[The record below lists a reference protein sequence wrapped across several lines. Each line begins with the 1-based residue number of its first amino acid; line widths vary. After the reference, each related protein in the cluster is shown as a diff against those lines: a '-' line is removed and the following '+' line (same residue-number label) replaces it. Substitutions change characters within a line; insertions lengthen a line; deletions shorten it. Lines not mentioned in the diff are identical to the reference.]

1 MTRLRMWLE
10 PTGLK
15 RIVFFV
21 LADVAVAVAA
31 MYAAFWLRF
40 DYRVPPQY
48 WRAVPIYILF
58 AVGPVVFTN
67 SLFHLY
73 NLTWRFVGTRDV
85 VNVFASTLVATL
97 AWGLVTYVLQDP
109 LSHSS
114 AHYPKLPNSIL
125 GLFPVL
131 LLIGVG
137 GVRMA
142 KRVVA
147 VTQRKGR
154 LDEKRL
160 LLIGGGRTGERLIYQ
175 ILHDRMTQY
184 RVVGVIDDDVNKLGT
199 YLHGVRILGGRAAM
213 TAVIER
219 ERVDEVLVAMPGAA
233 GSVVRRF
240 VVDARAAGAPMV
252 RIMPSMTDM
261 LEGRVSLSEVREVEV
276 EDLLQRAPAK
286 LDMTAVGE
294 FIYGRTV
301 VVTGSAGSIGAELS
315 RQIARFRPGRLILC
329 DQNESGLFGLEHELR
344 RVAPGVPLFVEI
356 GDVRDRERMRQ
367 MFRQYHPQV
376 VFHAAAYKHVP
387 LMELHPQEAVLTN
400 VMGTSVVAQVAAET
414 GAEAFVLISTDKAV
428 NPTSVMGATKRAA
441 EMLIRRFNETTATR
455 FVAVRFGNVLGSRGS
470 LVPLLQEQIKRG
482 GPITVTHPDM
492 ERYFMT
498 VPESVRLILK
508 AATLGAGGEVFVL
521 DMGEPVRIMDLAEAL
536 IRLSGLE
543 PDVDVPIQ
551 FTGVRPGEKL
561 REELLLAEEGTDTT
575 RVEQIFVARMGIEPD
590 PEALERGV
598 ALLIDAAEQGN
609 RGRIRA
615 LLQELVITFHPGHG
629 ASDEMFAEFLEVM
642 SEAGGPR

>member
-1 MTRLRMWLE
+1 
-10 PTGLK
+10 
-15 RIVFFV
+15 
-21 LADVAVAVAA
+21 
-31 MYAAFWLRF
+31 
-40 DYRVPPQY
+40 
-48 WRAVPIYILF
+48 
-58 AVGPVVFTN
+58 
-67 SLFHLY
+67 
-73 NLTWRFVGTRDV
+73 
-85 VNVFASTLVATL
+85 
-97 AWGLVTYVLQDP
+97 
-109 LSHSS
+109 SHSS

-137 GVRMA
+137 GLRMA
-142 KRVVA
+142 KRIVV

-160 LLIGGGRTGERLIYQ
+160 LVIGGGRTGERLIYQ

-184 RVVGVIDDDVNKLGT
+184 RVIGVIDDDPNKLGT

-213 TAVIER
+213 TSVIER
-219 ERVDEVLVAMPGAA
+219 EHVDEVLVAMPGAA
-233 GSVVRRF
+233 GSVIRRF
-240 VVDARAAGAPMV
+240 VVDARAAGAPLV

-286 LDMTAVGE
+286 LDMQPVEE
-294 FIYGRTV
+294 FFYGRTV
-301 VVTGSAGSIGAELS
+301 VVTGASGSIGAELA

-329 DQNESGLFGLEHELR
+329 DQNESGLFGLEHEVR
-344 RVAPGVPLFVEI
+344 RVAPGVPLFTEI

-367 MFRQYHPQV
+367 MFRQYHPQA

-387 LMELHPQEAVLTN
+387 LMESHPREAVLTN
-400 VMGTSVVAQVAAET
+400 VMGTAVVAEVAAET
-414 GAEAFVLISTDKAV
+414 GAESFVLISTDKAV

-508 AATLGAGGEVFVL
+508 AATLGVGGEVFVL

-561 REELLLAEEGTDTT
+561 REELLMAEEGTDSTK
-575 RVEQIFVARMGIEPD
+575 VGQIFVARMGTEPD
-590 PEALERGV
+590 PHALEAGV
-598 ALLIDAAEQGN
+598 ALLVEAAQQGDPA
-609 RGRIRA
+609 RIRA
-615 LLQELVITFHPGHG
+615 VLQDLVSTFHPGHG
-629 ASDEMFAEFLEVM
+629 ASDQMFAEFLEATPQARG
-642 SEAGGPR
+642 SR